1 MQSTFS
7 GIELGKRSLFAH
19 QIALNTAGHN
29 LSNAS
34 TEGFSRQRVEMRAFH
49 AIDRPQ
55 LNRAER
61 PGQIGQGV
69 EVARIERV
77 RDRLLEG
84 RIIAQSHSEG
94 YWQMRDKYL
103 MMLEQVYNEPTD
115 LSVRNLMDQ
124 FWDSWQELSIFPDQ
138 MAARR
143 SVAERGEALMEGVQ
157 LRYHS
162 LDRIRT
168 MLNDEVVAAVGQV
181 NEIIREIAELNNE
194 IVKVEAVGDQPNDLY
209 DRRDLLVNRLSGI
222 VNITIDDRNPVEFSI
237 YTSGYHIVQ
246 GRIAR
251 PFEAVPS
258 PENDGYSNVVWSHSQ
273 EIADFR
279 GGSLA
284 SALEMRDVD
293 VRREIQKLDNMAINF
308 VDLVNEVHRDGYGL
322 TGETG
327 LDFFVERPAV
337 LNALGN
343 YDRSGDGVFDS
354 TFVFRLTG
362 ANELQAQ
369 AQIGLSGTLSLSGPN
384 GNVTVNYSPTDT
396 VHDLIARINNSG
408 SEVVARLNREGFLSL
423 KATPAATMENPDFVI
438 RHVEDS
444 GQFLVGYAG
453 VLTASGA
460 AGAYTWDQANAVDL
474 LREDARFSVAPLQNP
489 SAWMTLNSAIVN
501 EPARIAA
508 GFGIAGS
515 PAAIGDGN
523 AALEIAGLRNR
534 PVMVGQVSTF
544 DDYFADSVAEIGLK
558 GEQAELALMTQTTI
572 MRDLRDRREAISGVN
587 IDEELAQMIKF
598 QHGYNAAARFI
609 TMVDRM
615 LDTIINRLGV

>member
-84 RIIAQSHSEG
+84 RIIAQSHAEG

-103 MMLEQVYNEPTD
+103 LMLEQVYNEPTE
-115 LSVRNLMDQ
+115 LSVRHLMDQ
-124 FWDSWQELSIFPDQ
+124 FWDSWQELSLFPDQ

-181 NEIIREIAELNNE
+181 NEIISEIAALNNE
-194 IVKVEAVGDQPNDLY
+194 IVKVEAVGDRPNDLY

-343 YDRSGDGVFDS
+343 YDRSGDGAFDS
-354 TFVFRLTG
+354 TYLFRLTG

-384 GNVTVNYSPTDT
+384 GNVSVNYFPTDT

-408 SEVVARLNREGFLSL
+408 SEVVARLNREGVLSL
-423 KATPAATMENPDFVI
+423 KATPAATMGNPDFVI

-453 VLTASGA
+453 ILTASGA
-460 AGAYTWDQANAVDL
+460 AGAYSWDQVNAVDL

-489 SAWMTLNSAIVN
+489 SAWMTLNEAIVN

-508 GFGIAGS
+508 GFGVAGA